1 MNSLSPTQEGRII
14 NILDSKARHH
24 DHLPYTISK
33 AGLAALSLALAQN
46 TKKKLTVHS
55 IALGPILPPTD
66 GTVDEELLDTVPEW
80 SCCPLE
86 SIQKTLVFLLT
97 APEFING
104 EVINVDGGCYLS

>member
-46 TKKKLTVHS
+46 TKKK
-55 IALGPILPPTD
+55 TD
-66 GTVDEELLDTVPEW
+66 GSLDSVGAY
-80 SCCPLE
+80 SSANRRNC
-86 SIQKTLVFLLT
+86 
-97 APEFING
+97 
-104 EVINVDGGCYLS
+104 